1 VTVITNRE
9 SLISNRFYLVASRES
24 RAADPEG
31 DPANRRPETR
41 PRRLIDAVPMF
52 LRPAALPAFC
62 ALASVVCFAGTLQAA
77 PQAQGKDLP
86 VSLDRIRQD
95 LAKTP
100 PTVKFDMPVKVPVA
114 TFKSRVDQRV
124 YVLTLREW
132 LDKEFKLTP
141 LQRQSA
147 DWAANCC
154 GISLDPVFDKL
165 EQALHRRKLR
175 KIREQVASEL
185 AAVEAARKKAAPEDK
200 Q

>member
-1 VTVITNRE
+1 
-9 SLISNRFYLVASRES
+9 
-24 RAADPEG
+24 
-31 DPANRRPETR
+31 
-41 PRRLIDAVPMF
+41 MF
-52 LRPAALPAFC
+52 LRSAALPAFC
-62 ALASVVCFAGTLQAA
+62 ALATVAWFSGSLQAA

-100 PTVKFDMPVKVPVA
+100 PTIKFDMPGKVPVA

-154 GISLDPVFDKL
+154 GLVLAGGIRLDPLLDKL
-165 EQALHRRKLR
+165 EQALYRRKLR

-185 AAVEAARKKAAPEDK
+185 AAVEAARKKAAVEDK

>member
-1 VTVITNRE
+1 
-9 SLISNRFYLVASRES
+9 
-24 RAADPEG
+24 
-31 DPANRRPETR
+31 
-41 PRRLIDAVPMF
+41 MF
-52 LRPAALPAFC
+52 LRPAALPAYC
-62 ALASVVCFAGTLQAA
+62 ALASVASFAGSLQAA
-77 PQAQGKDLP
+77 PQAQGKELP

-154 GISLDPVFDKL
+154 GIVLAGSAAIRLDPVFDKL

-185 AAVEAARKKAAPEDK
+185 AAVEAARKKAAAEDK